1 MVYPINP
8 IMKPMKKLYNAE
20 PTIVIIG
27 RGKETGITTLGSVT
41 YPSARSS
48 ITIISNGNE
57 NPANSGAI
65 TIIPVR
71 RVRINP

>member
-8 IMKPMKKLYNAE
+8 ITKPMKKLYSAE
-20 PTIVIIG
+20 PAIVIIG
-27 RGKETGITTLGSVT
+27 IGKETGMATLGNVM

-65 TIIPVR
+65 TIMPVK

>member
-8 IMKPMKKLYNAE
+8 ITKPMKKLYNAE
-20 PTIVIIG
+20 PTIVSIG
-27 RGKETGITTLGSVT
+27 IGNKTGIATLVNVT
-41 YPSARSS
+41 YPSAKSS
-48 ITIISNGNE
+48 ITIISSGNE